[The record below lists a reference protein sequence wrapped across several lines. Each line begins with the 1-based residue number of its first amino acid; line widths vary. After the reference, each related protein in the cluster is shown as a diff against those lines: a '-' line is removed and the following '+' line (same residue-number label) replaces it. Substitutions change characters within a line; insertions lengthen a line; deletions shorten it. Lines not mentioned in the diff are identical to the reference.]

1 MDANLTGP
9 GGYDALE
16 AISGWVNVVLVTA
29 VILVELALLQ
39 AFAVGVTTG
48 IYYLVPLL
56 AVGEPQ
62 GFADWR
68 SIFQVV
74 SATMTLPGGG
84 VIVLSIYLMARRA
97 QQAERRAAAIEAKAA
112 ADLEAAVTEAV
123 AEANERAA
131 ADVAAAVAEANERAE
146 ADVAEANERAAADL
160 AAVQAENAALKA
172 QLERRPRRRR
182 RPLRS

>member
-1 MDANLTGP
+1 MDANLDGTS
-9 GGYDALE
+9 GYDALG
-16 AISGWVNVVLVTA
+16 AISGWGDIVIVTA

-39 AFAVGVTTG
+39 AFTVGVTTG

-74 SATMTLPGGG
+74 SATVTLPGGG

-112 ADLEAAVTEAV
+112 ADIAA
-123 AEANERAA
+123 
-131 ADVAAAVAEANERAE
+131 ANERAE
-146 ADVAEANERAAADL
+146 
-160 AAVQAENAALKA
+160 AVQAENAALKA
-172 QLERRPRRRR
+172 RLERRPRRRR

>member
-1 MDANLTGP
+1 MDANLAGP
-9 GGYDALE
+9 RDYDAPV
-16 AISGWVNVVLVTA
+16 AISGSGDVVLVTA

-39 AFAVGVTTG
+39 AFTVGVTTG
-48 IYYLVPLL
+48 IYYMVPLL

-74 SATMTLPGGG
+74 SATVTLPGGG

-97 QQAERRAAAIEAKAA
+97 QQAERRAAAI
-112 ADLEAAVTEAV
+112 
-123 AEANERAA
+123 AEKAA
-131 ADVAAAVAEANERAE
+131 ADVAAAEERAE
-146 ADVAEANERAAADL
+146 AI
-160 AAVQAENAALKA
+160 QAEYAALKA
-172 QLERRPRRRR
+172 RLERRPRRRR

>member
-1 MDANLTGP
+1 MDANQAEP
-9 GGYDALE
+9 RGYDALG
-16 AISGWVNVVLVTA
+16 AISSWGNVVIVTA

-39 AFAVGVTTG
+39 AFTVGVTTG
-48 IYYLVPLL
+48 IYYMVPLL

-74 SATMTLPGGG
+74 SATVTLPGGG

-97 QQAERRAAAIEAKAA
+97 QQAERRAAAI
-112 ADLEAAVTEAV
+112 
-123 AEANERAA
+123 AEKAA
-131 ADVAAAVAEANERAE
+131 ADVAAAEERAE
-146 ADVAEANERAAADL
+146 AI
-160 AAVQAENAALKA
+160 QAEYAALKA
-172 QLERRPRRRR
+172 RLERRPRRRR

>member
-1 MDANLTGP
+1 MDANSVGP
-9 GGYDALE
+9 RGYDALG
-16 AISGWVNVVLVTA
+16 AISSWGDVVIVTA

-39 AFAVGVTTG
+39 AFTVGVTTG
-48 IYYLVPLL
+48 IYHLVPLL

-74 SATMTLPGGG
+74 SATVTLPGGG
-84 VIVLSIYLMARRA
+84 VIVLSVYLMARRA
-97 QQAERRAAAIEAKAA
+97 QQAERRAAAMA
-112 ADLEAAVTEAV
+112 
-123 AEANERAA
+123 ERAA
-131 ADVAAAVAEANERAE
+131 AAEEKVE
-146 ADVAEANERAAADL
+146 T
-160 AAVQAENAALKA
+160 VQAENAALKA

>member
-1 MDANLTGP
+1 MDWWNGGKMDANQAGP
-9 GGYDALE
+9 RDYDAPV
-16 AISGWVNVVLVTA
+16 AISGWGDVVLVTA
-29 VILVELALLQ
+29 VTLVELVLLQ
-39 AFAVGVTTG
+39 AFTVGVTTG

-74 SATMTLPGGG
+74 SATVTLPGGG

-97 QQAERRAAAIEAKAA
+97 QQAERRAAAI
-112 ADLEAAVTEAV
+112 
-123 AEANERAA
+123 AEKAA
-131 ADVAAAVAEANERAE
+131 ADVAAAEERAE
-146 ADVAEANERAAADL
+146 AI
-160 AAVQAENAALKA
+160 QAEYAALKA
-172 QLERRPRRRR
+172 RLERRPRRRR

>member
-1 MDANLTGP
+1 MDANLDGP
-9 GGYDALE
+9 RGYDALG
-16 AISGWVNVVLVTA
+16 AISSWGDVVLVTA

-39 AFAVGVTTG
+39 AFTVGVTTG

-74 SATMTLPGGG
+74 SATVTLPGGG
-84 VIVLSIYLMARRA
+84 VIVLSVYLMARRA
-97 QQAERRAAAIEAKAA
+97 QQAERRAAAI
-112 ADLEAAVTEAV
+112 
-123 AEANERAA
+123 AEKAA
-131 ADVAAAVAEANERAE
+131 ADVAAAEERAE
-146 ADVAEANERAAADL
+146 AI
-160 AAVQAENAALKA
+160 QAEYAALKA
-172 QLERRPRRRR
+172 RLERRPRRRR